1 MLRIRLGIDVACRAA
16 HQASCADDTGK
27 FLWSGHRFR
36 TDPAELDKLWEK
48 LPAGDLEV
56 TVIMEPTR
64 NAWVPLAAWFRRHGA
79 AVVMVPPEQSADLRD
94 YFNKHAKSDRLDSK
108 VLARLPLLH
117 PEGVTIEAGI
127 GPGDALKRAVKIRSG
142 LVHRRTMAMQRLDC
156 LLELMGPAW
165 VAALGSDMTKTSF
178 RFLARYANPHTV
190 RHLGH
195 RRLSEFLHRSS
206 RGAWASERATDIL
219 SAAATTIALWGDE
232 FDFDEL
238 AADIAT
244 EARLA
249 LGLCDEIAAMDKR
262 ITALYT
268 AADPAGIVRS
278 APGVGV
284 IGAPQILGRLGN
296 AKRFQSLAGVRSFSG
311 LVPRRDDSGHTAIA
325 GGPTKAGDACLRE
338 ALFIS
343 ADHARKIDPTLAQR
357 YHRLMTVEGKHHN
370 SALCHIATV
379 LLTRIA
385 ACLRA
390 DQTYR
395 LCDNDGTTITET
407 QGRAIVAERYTI
419 PNATR
424 AARRVA
430 TTTSRQ
436 PRTNE
441 RVKKGVAMRSETPP
455 VPTPA

>member
-1 MLRIRLGIDVACRAA
+1 MLKIRLGIDVACRAA
-16 HQASCADDTGK
+16 HQASCADDTGR

-36 TDPAELDKLWEK
+36 TDPTELDELWKK
-48 LPAGDLEV
+48 LPAGDVEV

-79 AVVMVPPEQSADLRD
+79 AIVMVPPEQSADLRD

-117 PEGVTIEAGI
+117 PEGLTTEAGI

-142 LVHRRTMAMQRLDC
+142 LVHRRTTSMQRLDC

-165 VAALGSDMTKTSF
+165 VAALGSDMTKTAF
-178 RFLARYANPHTV
+178 RVLARYANPHTV
-190 RHLGH
+190 RHLGY

-206 RGAWASERATDIL
+206 RGAWASERATEIL
-219 SAAATTIALWGDE
+219 SAAANTIALWGDE

-238 AADIAT
+238 AADIAA

-262 ITALYT
+262 INALYA

-284 IGAPQILGRLGN
+284 IGAPQILGRLGD
-296 AKRFQSLAGVRSFSG
+296 AKRFQNLAGVRSFSG
-311 LVPRRDDSGHTAIA
+311 LVPRRDDSGHTAIT
-325 GGPTKAGDACLRE
+325 GGPTKSGDACLRE
-338 ALFIS
+338 ALFTS

-390 DQTYR
+390 EQTYQ
-395 LCDNDGTTITET
+395 LVDIDGTPITET
-407 QGRAIVAERYTI
+407 EGRAIVNERYTI
-419 PNATR
+419 PQATR
-424 AARRVA
+424 AARRSM

-436 PRTNE
+436 PRRNE
-441 RVKKGVAMRSETPP
+441 RATKGVAKRSETPP